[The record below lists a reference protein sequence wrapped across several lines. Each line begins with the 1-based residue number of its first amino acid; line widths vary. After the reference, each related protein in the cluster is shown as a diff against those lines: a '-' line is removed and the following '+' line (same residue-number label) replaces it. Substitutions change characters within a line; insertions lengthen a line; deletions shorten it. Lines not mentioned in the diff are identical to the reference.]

1 VRVMSLSTQALQE
14 QLAKYDALVSNV
26 RMSDYGY
33 WVVTYSVAPGL
44 SLSMM
49 VCDTTLDKSSA
60 PSSLTGALSA
70 MTGQTVRPP

>member
-1 VRVMSLSTQALQE
+1 MMALSTQALSE
-14 QLAKYDALVSNV
+14 QLAKYDALISNV

-49 VCDTTLDKSSA
+49 VCNTTLSRDSA
-60 PSSLTGALSA
+60 PTALSA
-70 MTGQTVRPP
+70 ALTALTGQAVRQP